1 MHRVLIHL
9 IKLIVIF
16 SIFDCSDV
24 LSERISQKKC
34 AEYAKLVYVDEAA
47 PILRIN
53 PGNNVVSKC
62 GIVETPLIVGG
73 IKVKPREFP
82 HMAIIGY
89 GKKILWQC
97 GGSIISE
104 NFILTAAHCV
114 DSPNEGPAIKVRVG
128 IINLN
133 DAGSNMQERNV
144 INRQKHPDYKLPSR
158 YNDIALLTLDKPLD
172 LNADVR
178 PGCLEFELSPPGK
191 HVIATG
197 FGRTSYEAD
206 KGSNDLMKVTLD
218 HIDPD
223 VCKKYLE
230 GDTGG
235 KLMPQG
241 LVSSIFCA
249 GVLEGGKDTCQG
261 DSGGP
266 LQRVLSEPYCMY
278 SILGITSFG
287 KFCAFKNSPAVY
299 TRVSSYLDWI
309 EKIVW
314 PKAI

>member
-1 MHRVLIHL
+1 MYCGVSSDKHL
-9 IKLIVIF
+9 KGIGEHTNF
-16 SIFDCSDV
+16 SIQFKMH
-24 LSERISQKKC
+24 QC

-53 PGNNVVSKC
+53 AGNNVVSKC

-89 GKKILWQC
+89 GKKVLWQC

-104 NFILTAAHCV
+104 KYILTAAHCV
-114 DSPNEGPAIKVRVG
+114 DSPNEGPAIKVRAGV
-128 IINLN
+128 ITLN
-133 DAGSNMQERNV
+133 DTGSNMQERNV

-178 PGCLEFELSPPGK
+178 PGCLEFESSPPGK

-197 FGRTSYEAD
+197 FGRTSYDAE

-230 GDTGG
+230 GDIGG

-241 LVSSIFCA
+241 LVSSIVCA

-314 PKAI
+314 PNAK